1 MGNVR
6 SIVERAEE
14 YALDGAPPGP
24 AAVPDRAGPELEAVF
39 REHHAR
45 IVGMLARLVGDRG
58 RAEDIAGDVF
68 CKLARRGS
76 ISGVREGLASWIYR
90 VAANAGFDALR
101 RGARRRRR
109 EEAAGV
115 ESLRA
120 AGPSGALE
128 DLLRAERRARVRQT
142 LQAMKPRD
150 ARLLLLRSEGA
161 AYREIAEALGVAP
174 ASVGT
179 LLARA
184 EAAFERKF
192 RTRYGDWK

>member
-1 MGNVR
+1 
-6 SIVERAEE
+6 
-14 YALDGAPPGP
+14 
-24 AAVPDRAGPELEAVF
+24 VPDRAGPELEAVF

-68 CKLARRGS
+68 CKLARSRA
-76 ISGVREGLASWIYR
+76 IPADQDGVASWIYR
-90 VAANAGFDALR
+90 VASNAGFDALR
-101 RGARRRRR
+101 SGARRRRR

-120 AGPSGALE
+120 AEPAGALE

-150 ARLLLLRSEGA
+150 ARLLLLRSEGV
-161 AYREIAEALGVAP
+161 AYREIAQAMGVAP

-179 LLARA
+179 LLVRA

-192 RTRYGDWK
+192 RARYGGWR